1 MSVKVQERN
10 SWLFPV
16 MVFAAAGMVAFGC
29 IGIVAISAEL
39 SRDSAANKAFLPSQ
53 EVPAVT
59 AQPGTNEPA
68 PVPGEAKLTTATV
81 TPGLKPPRTE

>member
-39 SRDSAANKAFLPSQ
+39 SRDSAANKTFASSQ
-53 EVPAVT
+53 EMPAAA
-59 AQPGTNEPA
+59 AQTGAINPPPA
-68 PVPGEAKLTTATV
+68 PGEAKLTTATV
-81 TPGLKPPRTE
+81 TPGLKPPKTE

>member
-29 IGIVAISAEL
+29 IGIVAISAAL
-39 SRDSAANKAFLPSQ
+39 SRDSAANKAFVSAQ
-53 EVPAVT
+53 ESPVM
-59 AQPGTNEPA
+59 AQPDAAQPSPA
-68 PVPGEAKLTTATV
+68 AGEAKLTSATV
-81 TPGLKPPRTE
+81 TPGLKPPKTE